1 MNEQKIRNLWVRF
14 EIKIIAIIL
23 GIAAA
28 LALSFYFLIYS
39 QYHGLT
45 IDKLKEDAKIVHEYV
60 EGIIDEKSF
69 SELNTIE
76 DEKKDI
82 YLTTYRLMDQ
92 IRRIANIR
100 YLYTAKKTTDGQYI
114 YVLDGLDR
122 DAEDFRHVGAPIE
135 EEIIPK
141 LEQCLRG
148 ETVLGDD
155 ILVTEWGIVYVT
167 YFPVHDSSGAIIG
180 AIGMEFDAEKLYE
193 AIARVRLLTVLI
205 AVALVALCS
214 VPAIFTLRKVV
225 RATEGDLRKKDEL
238 LITAREDALAGTKA
252 KGEFLSRISHEMRT
266 PMNAIIGMTQVAKK
280 TDDPERLHYCLNK
293 VDSAAGQLLD
303 IINDVLDMAKIE
315 ADKFEVSAYEFNF
328 EKMIQRVF
336 NVVQVK
342 VDEKRQALTFEG
354 DELFRRLMIGDELR
368 LSQVLINLLGN
379 AVKFTP
385 ELGRIDLK
393 VGQTPLDADN
403 SLLTWK
409 CAIPASV

>member
-141 LEQCLRG
+141 LDACLSG
-148 ETVLGDD
+148 QAILGDD

-328 EKMIQRVF
+328 EKMI
-336 NVVQVK
+336 
-342 VDEKRQALTFEG
+342 
-354 DELFRRLMIGDELR
+354 
-368 LSQVLINLLGN
+368 
-379 AVKFTP
+379 
-385 ELGRIDLK
+385 
-393 VGQTPLDADN
+393 
-403 SLLTWK
+403 
-409 CAIPASV
+409 